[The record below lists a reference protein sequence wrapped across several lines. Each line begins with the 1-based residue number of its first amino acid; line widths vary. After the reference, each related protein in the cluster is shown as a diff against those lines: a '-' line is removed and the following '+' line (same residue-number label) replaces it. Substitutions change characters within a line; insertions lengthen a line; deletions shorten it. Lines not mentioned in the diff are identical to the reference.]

1 MIVGT
6 SKQGRVFGIGSLQRG
21 DLMPLESSSGLGN
34 AEVGTFTHRV
44 DELEAELQKSRDEN
58 ELLKKQMVT

>member
-1 MIVGT
+1 
-6 SKQGRVFGIGSLQRG
+6 
-21 DLMPLESSSGLGN
+21 MPLESSTVYPLGN